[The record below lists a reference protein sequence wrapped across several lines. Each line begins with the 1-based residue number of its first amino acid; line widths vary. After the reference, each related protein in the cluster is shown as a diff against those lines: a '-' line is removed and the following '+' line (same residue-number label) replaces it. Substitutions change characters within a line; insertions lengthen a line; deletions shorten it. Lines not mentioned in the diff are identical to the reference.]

1 MYLSWYLFFPLFLG
15 DQIFMQ
21 DSKLKCLQNKLR
33 KEAFK
38 LREKIT
44 IIQYGMSWWSAQDDK
59 SLEVERLN
67 NEGASGY
74 WARPRLKLRH
84 SGCWWEL
91 PRLPGG
97 LQPGLSC

>member
-1 MYLSWYLFFPLFLG
+1 MCDIQKWIKKHIDVFKLIFIFPLFLG

-44 IIQYGMSWWSAQDDK
+44 IIQYGMS
-59 SLEVERLN
+59 
-67 NEGASGY
+67 
-74 WARPRLKLRH
+74 
-84 SGCWWEL
+84 
-91 PRLPGG
+91 
-97 LQPGLSC
+97 